1 MIQKLYYFLHHLV
14 LRKQYTV
21 QNFHFMQMLCESS
34 LWSMGYQEHIQ
45 QTESH
50 SNGVGQREL
59 TSDHENSTEQNVH
72 LYKLHR
78 IWVYTCWFDHSQL
91 SEIHHT
97 ESRKKKKTR
106 AQSSWSFKSC
116 NEEIGI
122 VHQSSPRKVFRN
134 LSLSSVLS
142 GISVTLPVNPPK
154 AASFY

>member
-72 LYKLHR
+72 LYKLQR
-78 IWVYTCWFDHSQL
+78 IRVYTCWFDHSQL
-91 SEIHHT
+91 SEIHHA
-97 ESRKKKKTR
+97 ESRKKKKQGHNLHEVSKAGMKR
-106 AQSSWSFKSC
+106 LVLFINPAQGRFL
-116 NEEIGI
+116 EIC
-122 VHQSSPRKVFRN
+122 HYPLYF
-134 LSLSSVLS
+134 
-142 GISVTLPVNPPK
+142 P
-154 AASFY
+154 ASQ